1 MPTLHYL
8 TFDYS
13 EDEDGNASWDALAC
27 VPTQRWPALIA
38 EVEQLLRWCQRQGEP
53 APLEDGG
60 LWDVELQ
67 AHSEG
72 PSNAPIALH
81 WQDGQLHGAR
91 PLPQALQHS
100 SQPITLALTLS
111 ASASFSDALQAHWQ
125 LRQDDD
131 Y

>member
-27 VPTQRWPALIA
+27 VLPQRWPALIA
-38 EVEQLLRWCQRQGEP
+38 EVELLLRWCQRQGDP
-53 APLEDGG
+53 GALDDGA
-60 LWDVELQ
+60 LWDCELQ

-72 PSNAPIALH
+72 PGHAPLELS

-91 PLPQALQHS
+91 LLPAALQQHNH
-100 SQPITLALTLS
+100 PITLALTLS
-111 ASASFSDALQAHWQ
+111 ASASFNAALQAHWQ
-125 LRQDDD
+125 LDGDEE
-131 Y
+131 